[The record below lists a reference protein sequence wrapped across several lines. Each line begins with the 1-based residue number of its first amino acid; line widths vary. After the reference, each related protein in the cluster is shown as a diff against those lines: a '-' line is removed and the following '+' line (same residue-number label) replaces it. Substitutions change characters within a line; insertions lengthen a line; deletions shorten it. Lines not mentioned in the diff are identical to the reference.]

1 MEFMYLYLAHGKG
14 NGIELINSQ
23 LTTNKNELKGS
34 SLISKFINLTNGK
47 LTLNSFNLT
56 YHTATER
63 NPLGF
68 ISISDTTTTAK
79 PSGKL

>member
-1 MEFMYLYLAHGKG
+1 MLTNVFFISANVLICEFVYLYLAHGKD

-34 SLISKFINLTNGK
+34 SLIS
-47 LTLNSFNLT
+47 
-56 YHTATER
+56 
-63 NPLGF
+63 F